1 MHRYLCWNTRFI
13 LCLIFRIHGFPNNL
27 ATYGMVSGLWTSSFA
42 LGSFIG
48 PSVAGVMYDYV
59 GFEYSTLFVVVFN
72 FALVS
77 VVVIQVRRQL
87 NFTFL
92 LSSSAPLCFCVWN
105 GGHLSVYRLPQKPL
119 LDTVR
124 WMLELAK
131 ILM

>member
-1 MHRYLCWNTRFI
+1 VQRCIYWNTIFI

-27 ATYGMVSGLWTSSFA
+27 ATYGMVSGLWTSTFA

-77 VVVIQVRRQL
+77 VVVIQVRRQD
-87 NFTFL
+87 NFTFF
-92 LSSSAPLCFCVWN
+92 LSFSAPLCFCAWS
-105 GGHLSVYRLPQKPL
+105 GGRLSVYRLLQKPL

>member
-1 MHRYLCWNTRFI
+1 
-13 LCLIFRIHGFPNNL
+13 
-27 ATYGMVSGLWTSSFA
+27 MVSGLWTSTFA

-77 VVVIQVRRQL
+77 IVVIQVRRQH

-92 LSSSAPLCFCVWN
+92 LSFFAPLCFCAWS
-105 GGHLSVYRLPQKPL
+105 GGRLSVYRLLQKPL